1 MDECIKIYKDEI
13 IEKYNDG
20 ESEYVINDFNFNGM
34 RITCN
39 IYFYREINQEDEDNE
54 EQLCFT
60 VYFFVNEK
68 DIFSN
73 ENVNLTVEFNSIKK
87 LFSREFRD
95 EINNS
100 VEVIESILKFLLF
113 DFRHKHVYSKITD
126 EILPVENKEMI
137 EKKQIAKYILVD
149 NYFIENC
156 CVCMENNVHYTKCKH
171 NLCRLCKITIINSSV
186 NKCCPICRNI
196 FF

>member
-13 IEKYNDG
+13 LEKYNDG

-73 ENVNLTVEFNSIKK
+73 ENVNLTVEFNSIK
-87 LFSREFRD
+87 
-95 EINNS
+95 N
-100 VEVIESILKFLLF
+100 
-113 DFRHKHVYSKITD
+113 YSPK
-126 EILPVENKEMI
+126 NFGMK
-137 EKKQIAKYILVD
+137 
-149 NYFIENC
+149 
-156 CVCMENNVHYTKCKH
+156 
-171 NLCRLCKITIINSSV
+171 
-186 NKCCPICRNI
+186 
-196 FF
+196 

>member
-1 MDECIKIYKDEI
+1 MDECIQIYKDEI
-13 IEKYNDG
+13 LEKYNNG
-20 ESEYVINDFNFNGM
+20 ESEYVITDFNFNGM

-39 IYFYREINQEDEDNE
+39 IYFYQDINEDNDNAE
-54 EQLCFT
+54 ELCFT

-73 ENVNLTVEFNSIKK
+73 GNINLTVEFNEIQK
-87 LFSREFRD
+87 LFFKEFRD
-95 EINNS
+95 EINNCGDL
-100 VEVIESILKFLLF
+100 IERILKFLLF
-113 DFRHKHVYSKITD
+113 DFRQKYIYSKIID
-126 EILPVENKEMI
+126 EIIPIETKDII

-156 CVCMENNVHYTKCKH
+156 CVCLENNVNYTKCKH
-171 NLCRLCKITIINSSV
+171 NLCRLCKINIINTGA